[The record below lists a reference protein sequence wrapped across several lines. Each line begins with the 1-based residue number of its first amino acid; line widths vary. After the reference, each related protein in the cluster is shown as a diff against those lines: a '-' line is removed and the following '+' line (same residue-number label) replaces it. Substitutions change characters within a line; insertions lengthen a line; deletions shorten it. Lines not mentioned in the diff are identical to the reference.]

1 MAEGGS
7 ESRGASFVGV
17 LSLILCT
24 FFWGVAFAAG
34 GPGGADRSGDLLDL
48 LYRFINFAL
57 LIIILFWAL
66 RKAGIKG
73 FFTARSEEIRQKL
86 DDLRRGKEEAEAK
99 YQELEKRLRE
109 FEGNRQGIIEQ
120 FKSEGLAEK
129 ERIIA
134 EAQEK
139 VRQIIEQAGLT
150 IQRETESARDRL
162 KQEVVSLA
170 AQKAQEILAR
180 EMTDKDQDRL
190 VEEFI
195 ERVGKIH

>member
-1 MAEGGS
+1 MARGT
-7 ESRGASFVGV
+7 SRLKRASCVGV
-17 LSLILCT
+17 LSLIFCALLC
-24 FFWGVAFAAG
+24 GVAFAAG
-34 GPGGADRSGDLLDL
+34 GHGGPDRSGDLLDL

-86 DDLRRGKEEAEAK
+86 DDLRRGKEEAEKK
-99 YQELEKRLRE
+99 YQDLEKRLRE

-120 FKSEGLAEK
+120 FKAEGLAEK
-129 ERIIA
+129 EKILA
-134 EAQEK
+134 EAKERMK
-139 VRQIIEQAGLT
+139 QIIQQAEMT
-150 IQRETESARDRL
+150 IQREMESARERL
-162 KQEVVSLA
+162 KQEVVNLA
-170 AQKAQEILAR
+170 AQKAQGILAR

-195 ERVGKIH
+195 ERLGKIH

>member
-1 MAEGGS
+1 MAGAGS
-7 ESRGASFVGV
+7 ESKGASLVGV

-24 FFWGVAFAAG
+24 LSYGVALAAG
-34 GPGGADRSGDLLDL
+34 GHGGPDRSGDLLDL

-57 LIIILFWAL
+57 LIIILFWAV

-86 DDLRRGKEEAEAK
+86 DDLRRGKEYAEAK

-120 FKSEGLAEK
+120 FKAEGLAEK

-134 EAQEK
+134 EAEERVK
-139 VRQIIEQAGLT
+139 QILEQAELT
-150 IQRETESARDRL
+150 IQREMESARDRL

-170 AQKAQEILAR
+170 AQKSKEILAR

-195 ERVGKIH
+195 ERLGTIH